1 MWIFDASGNGL
12 FYNASPK
19 MVLDKGNSTTVDMSI
34 VHADAEQGTS
44 YLTALYTYNNG
55 WKQLTKALKFT
66 TSIPTGVAAMRADGE
81 LKVFVDK
88 SGDELN
94 IESPES
100 VSEVRVYS
108 LAGSMVAAADAGGE
122 NSVSVDISA
131 LSQGVYIV
139 QTDTASGTVVKKIVK
154 K

>member
-1 MWIFDASGNGL
+1 
-12 FYNASPK
+12 
-19 MVLDKGNSTTVDMSI
+19 
-34 VHADAEQGTS
+34 
-44 YLTALYTYNNG
+44 
-55 WKQLTKALKFT
+55 
-66 TSIPTGVAAMRADGE
+66 MRADGE

-108 LAGSMVAAADAGGE
+108 LAGSMVAAADADGE